1 MRVFWEMV
9 KRSFQRYLTYR
20 AAALAGL
27 ATNFFF
33 GLLRMAILLALY
45 GERPQVAGLTV
56 ADVIT
61 YSALSQA
68 LIGYLSIF
76 GWYDLMNSVY
86 TGEIGSDLL
95 KPLGLMRFW
104 LAQDVGRALVNFL
117 LRGVLI
123 MVAFELVVDLRY
135 PQTAVSWLHLL
146 CTLLL
151 GWLVSFGFRFL
162 VNLAAFWSPDA
173 RGMGR
178 FAFLSATFF
187 CGQLMPIRFFPGWL
201 QAWLNFTPFPA
212 MFNTT
217 IEIYLGTLTGTA
229 VYLALLN
236 QLLWAIGLLLLG
248 QWVLQTAV
256 RRLVIQGG

>member
-1 MRVFWEMV
+1 M
-9 KRSFQRYLTYR
+9 
-20 AAALAGL
+20 
-27 ATNFFF
+27 
-33 GLLRMAILLALY
+33 
-45 GERPQVAGLTV
+45 
-56 ADVIT
+56 D
-61 YSALSQA
+61 
-68 LIGYLSIF
+68 
-76 GWYDLMNSVY
+76 SVY
-86 TGEIGSDLL
+86 TGEIASDLL

-123 MVAFELVVDLRY
+123 IVAFELVVDLSY
-135 PQTAVSWLHLL
+135 PQTAVSWLLLL
-146 CTLLL
+146 CSLIL

-178 FAFLSATFF
+178 FAFLTATFF
-187 CGQLMPIRFFPGWL
+187 CGQLMPVRFFPDWL
-201 QAWLNFTPFPA
+201 QTVLNLTPFPA
-212 MFNTT
+212 MFNTI
-217 IEIYLGTLTGTA
+217 IEVYLETMTGTA

-236 QLLWAIGLLLLG
+236 QLLWAVVLLLLG

>member
-1 MRVFWEMV
+1 MRVFWEMT

-68 LIGYLSIF
+68 LIGYLSVF

-123 MVAFELVVDLRY
+123 MVAFELVVDLVY
-135 PQTAVSWLHLL
+135 PQTAVS
-146 CTLLL
+146 
-151 GWLVSFGFRFL
+151 
-162 VNLAAFWSPDA
+162 
-173 RGMGR
+173 
-178 FAFLSATFF
+178 
-187 CGQLMPIRFFPGWL
+187 
-201 QAWLNFTPFPA
+201 
-212 MFNTT
+212 
-217 IEIYLGTLTGTA
+217 
-229 VYLALLN
+229 
-236 QLLWAIGLLLLG
+236 
-248 QWVLQTAV
+248 
-256 RRLVIQGG
+256 